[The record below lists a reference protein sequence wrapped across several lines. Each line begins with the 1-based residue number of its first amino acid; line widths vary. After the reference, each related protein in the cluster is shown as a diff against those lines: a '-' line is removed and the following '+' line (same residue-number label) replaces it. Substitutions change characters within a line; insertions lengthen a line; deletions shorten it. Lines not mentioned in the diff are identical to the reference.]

1 MKHGTVF
8 ATVFAMLKLNFCKQ
22 LGRFRLEIDH
32 TITEKVTAVFG
43 PSGSG
48 KSTLLNCI
56 SGIMHPEVGEIV
68 FLGHTLYTAVGKIR
82 VPPEKRRFG
91 YVFQEGHLFPHLT
104 VQQNIAYGQLR
115 RSDRKNRVDTDQ
127 VIDILQIRDL
137 LTRYPKELSVGQRQ
151 RVAMTRA
158 LASCPQMLLMDEPL
172 AALDPGLKNRI
183 LPYLH
188 HIKQAFDIPVLYVTH
203 SIPEAMSFADAVV
216 LLADGRIIAHGE
228 PHEVLTSPT
237 VLPIAQMTGVENI
250 FSLPVIASDKQRGIT
265 ELAMGAQNLRV
276 PYTEVELGTRMPIAI
291 RAQDI
296 IVSLDFDLPIS
307 ARNLLSGII
316 RRINVIGGQ
325 TILSVE
331 IEGHRLSVK
340 ITTEAL
346 EHLQLEEGLICGFI
360 IKANAVNLLWE
371 THNS

>member
-1 MKHGTVF
+1 
-8 ATVFAMLKLNFCKQ
+8 MLKLNFRKQ
-22 LGRFRLEIDH
+22 LGRFCLEIDH

-68 FLGHTLYTAVGKIR
+68 FLGHTLYAAEGKIR

-104 VQQNIAYGQLR
+104 VQQNISYGHPRQ
-115 RSDRKNRVDTDQ
+115 SDRKNQVDTDQ
-127 VIDILQIRDL
+127 VIDVLQIRDL

-158 LASCPQMLLMDEPL
+158 LASCPRMLLMDEPL

-188 HIKQAFDIPVLYVTH
+188 HIKEAFDIPVLYVTH
-203 SIPEAMSFADAVV
+203 SIPEAMSFADEVV
-216 LLADGRIIAHGE
+216 SLFDGRIIAHGE
-228 PHEVLTSPT
+228 PHEVLTSPAA
-237 VLPIAQMTGVENI
+237 LPIAQMTGVENI
-250 FSLPVIASDKQRGIT
+250 FSLPVIAFDKQRGIT
-265 ELAMGAQNLRV
+265 ELAIGEQKLRV
-276 PYTEVELGTRMPIAI
+276 PYTEVELGTRMPVAI

-296 IVSLDFDLPIS
+296 IVSLDFDLAIS
-307 ARNLLSGII
+307 ARNLLSGTI
-316 RRINVIGGQ
+316 RQINVVGGQ
-325 TILSVE
+325 TILSAE

-346 EHLQLEEGLICGFI
+346 EHLQLVEGMICGFI

-371 THNS
+371 TQNS